1 MKSLTKILSMLACG
15 VCIAATGSVS
25 YAQPAVKVVNVAYQ
39 GTYSPWIKAMV
50 DGTFEQRTGYK
61 IKWQKFNSGAAV
73 MTAMA
78 SGDIDIGVVGSSPLA
93 AAASRGVDAQL
104 FWILEDIADAESLMV
119 RDGSGIKSPQ
129 DLIGKAIAVPVAS
142 TSHYQLMYML
152 EKWGITNKVKL
163 LNMSPE
169 QSAAAWERGDIDGAF
184 IWGSALS
191 RIKKTGKPLV
201 TAGQICKMG
210 RCTFEG
216 MAAMKS
222 FAKANPDFM
231 VSFVKVLNET
241 NRDFLDNPDGW
252 SVGSKNINSVIRGL
266 GGKADDALEEM
277 RLYKYPSLDE
287 QISCSWLGCAVKGG
301 TAQTLKSTAEF
312 LKQQGKIDT
321 VNADYSGNVAS
332 QYAEAG
338 LKSTGK

>member
-1 MKSLTKILSMLACG
+1 MKSLIKNLSILACG
-15 VCIAATGSVS
+15 MFIAATGSMS
-25 YAQPAVKVVNVAYQ
+25 HAQTADKVVSVAYQ

-73 MTAMA
+73 VTAMA

-93 AAASRGVDAQL
+93 AAVSRGVDAQL

-119 RDGSGIKSPQ
+119 RNGSGIKSPQ
-129 DLIGKAIAVPVAS
+129 DLIGKTIAVPSAS

-152 EKWGITNKVKL
+152 EKWGVTNKVRL
-163 LNMSPE
+163 LNLSPE

-184 IWGSALS
+184 IWGAALS

-201 TAGQICKMG
+201 TAGDICKMG

-216 MAAMKS
+216 MAAMKK
-222 FAKANPDFM
+222 FAEANPDFM
-231 VSFVKVLNET
+231 VSFIKVLNET
-241 NRDFLDNPDGW
+241 NRDFLSRPDEW
-252 SVGSKNINSVIRGL
+252 SIGSKKINSVVRGL
-266 GGKADDALEEM
+266 GGNADDALEEM

-287 QISCSWLGCAVKGG
+287 QVSCSWLGCAIKGS

-312 LKQQGKIDT
+312 LKQQGKIDK
-321 VNADYSGNVAS
+321 VSADYSGNVAPK
-332 QYAEAG
+332 YAEAA
-338 LKSTGK
+338 LKSASK